1 MGVFG
6 KLFGGTKKED
16 KLEDDKY
23 MESLMKSSEDVPLG
37 ISSNNLIYAGYNEL
51 GGYYYLQTFI
61 IGRLKSKTK
70 NGAKIVIEGNDYS
83 LELHSDMPELESEPA
98 SPLDGYV
105 TKIDFEIEKNTVEK
119 LKRSTMKQ
127 LTLTIKKKEVV
138 FTVYKDSEKEE

>member
-1 MGVFG
+1 MGVFT
-6 KLFGGTKKED
+6 KLFGGKQKED
-16 KLEDDKY
+16 QLEDDKY
-23 MESLMKSSEDVPLG
+23 IESIMKSSNDVPLG
-37 ISSNNLIYAGYNEL
+37 GSNNNLIYVGYNEL

-70 NGAKIVIEGNDYS
+70 DGAKLIIEGNDYR
-83 LELHSDMPELESEPA
+83 LELNSDMSELESEPA
-98 SPLDGYV
+98 SPLDAYV

-138 FTVYKDSEKEE
+138 FTVYNEE